1 MGGQGGTTKN
11 TGTEVPVFS
20 AHLRAVGCIYRF
32 SIVVASL
39 SVVLTSSPL
48 SAPGAFVVVVAL
60 GLDGDLTDDLQSAVR
75 IEDDSFT

>member
-1 MGGQGGTTKN
+1 MGLQKN

-32 SIVVASL
+32 SIVIASL
-39 SVVLTSSPL
+39 SIVLTSSPL
-48 SAPGAFVVVVAL
+48 SAPSAFVGVAL
-60 GLDGDLTDDLQSAVR
+60 SFDGDLADNFQSAVR

>member
-1 MGGQGGTTKN
+1 MIGQGGTTKN

-48 SAPGAFVVVVAL
+48 SAPGTLIVVAL
-60 GLDGDLTDDLQSAVR
+60 RLDGDLADDLQSAVR

>member
-1 MGGQGGTTKN
+1 MSGQGGTTKN

-32 SIVVASL
+32 SIVVAFL

-48 SAPGAFVVVVAL
+48 SAPGAFVVVAL
-60 GLDGDLTDDLQSAVR
+60 GLDGNLADDLKSP
-75 IEDDSFT
+75 I